1 MFDKI
6 EINPIESEG
15 NAIVVEEGIKTEVNY
30 HEWAEGTKPEVDF
43 SKIFYLNDHDS
54 RLYLASDTYVQL
66 ILGSGMVISGKNQKA
81 VTALEKWAKDNYIE
95 EKIEDGCH
103 SYVIV
108 GNVIFELIRKGK
120 KVVDIDE
127 VDITTII
134 GAKRDK
140 TGKVHSYT
148 QHVNDKDIEIDAK
161 DLAHLKF
168 TSRRQE
174 LWGRA
179 LAQSIVTPKI
189 VNGKHIES
197 SVEEMWAIEDAM
209 VKIFKSYA
217 SPMMMIQFEDVGED
231 FIEDKQQEF
240 KKMGSG
246 AKIITDKAFKA
257 EVFEVNPASKFDKYI
272 EHMEKDVVEAGTQ
285 FASQILT
292 AGFTARASSESAS
305 DIIKLKIKRIQRRF
319 GLGLKKEIFDKV
331 LDGLGFNPAVV
342 DIRIDFQFDSE
353 SVLSIQ
359 DVAALFEKGTI
370 KRSEVRAYLSENTDV
385 KIDMTDMEDTL
396 PITSV
401 TPTDKM
407 PSEPL
412 PEEPRPEEPATEY
425 KKKKYKDQFI
435 EDPSQIEM
443 VNVIKQI
450 NEDVKMTKKEIRDK
464 LNNIIK
470 EREEKLFIKEK
481 QDKEL
486 MDKKM
491 SILDK
496 LSDSI
501 GDSLD

>member
-6 EINPIESEG
+6 AINPIESNG
-15 NAIVVEEGIKTEVNY
+15 NAIVVEEGVKSEVNY
-30 HEWAEGTKPEVDF
+30 HEWSEGTRPEVPF
-43 SKIFYLNDHDS
+43 AKIFYLNDHDS

-66 ILGSGMVISGKNQKA
+66 ILGSGMVISGNNQKA
-81 VTALEKWAKDNYIE
+81 VIALEKWVADNYIE
-95 EKIEDGCH
+95 EKLEDGCH

-108 GNVIFELIRKGK
+108 GNCCYELIKKGK
-120 KVVDIDE
+120 RVVDIDE
-127 VDITTII
+127 IDMTTLV
-134 GAKRDK
+134 GATRDK
-140 TGKVHSYT
+140 TGTIHSYT

-161 DLAHLKF
+161 DIAHLRF

-179 LAQSIVTPKI
+179 LAQSIVTPKT
-189 VNGKHIES
+189 VNGKLIES
-197 SVEEMWAIEDAM
+197 SVEEMWKIEDSM

-240 KKMGSG
+240 KKMGAG

-272 EHMEKDVVEAGTQ
+272 EHMEKDVIEAGTQ

-319 GLGLKKEIFDKV
+319 GLGIKKEIFDKV
-331 LDGLGFNPAVV
+331 IEGLGFNAKTV

-359 DVAALFEKGTI
+359 DVTALFEKGTI
-370 KRSEVRAYLSENTDV
+370 KRSEVRAYLAENTDV
-385 KIDMTDMEDTL
+385 KIDMADMEDTL

-407 PSEPL
+407 SGEPEI
-412 PEEPRPEEPATEY
+412 P
-425 KKKKYKDQFI
+425 KD
-435 EDPSQIEM
+435 EPSQEM
-443 VNVIKQI
+443 NTSYDEEKNRVLQEIVN
-450 NEDVKMTKKEIRDK
+450 DVKMTKKEIRQKLQFQLDTQEKREFIKGAEEKQLRDKKMAILDK
-464 LNNIIK
+464 LNNS
-470 EREEKLFIKEK
+470 L
-481 QDKEL
+481 
-486 MDKKM
+486 
-491 SILDK
+491 
-496 LSDSI
+496 
-501 GDSLD
+501 GDQND

>member
-1 MFDKI
+1 MFDNIK
-6 EINPIESEG
+6 INPIESKG
-15 NAIVVEEGIKTEVNY
+15 NAFVVEEGIKSEVNY
-30 HEWAEGTKPEVDF
+30 HEWSEGTKPEVPF
-43 SKIFYLNDHDS
+43 AKIYYLNDHDS

-81 VTALEKWAKDNYIE
+81 VTALEKWVKDNYIE
-95 EKIEDGCH
+95 EKVEDGCH
-103 SYVIV
+103 SYVIA
-108 GNVIFELIRKGK
+108 GNVIYELLRKGK

-127 VDITTII
+127 VDITTMV

-140 TGKVHSYT
+140 TGQIHSYT
-148 QHVNDKDIEIDAK
+148 QHVNDKDIEIEAK

-168 TSRRQE
+168 TARRQE
-174 LWGRA
+174 MWGRS
-179 LAQSIVTPKI
+179 LAQSIVTPKT
-189 VNGKHIES
+189 VNDKHIES
-197 SVEEMWAIEDAM
+197 SVEEMWKIEDAM

-240 KKMGSG
+240 KKMGAG

-272 EHMEKDVVEAGTQ
+272 EHMEKDVIEAGTQ

-319 GLGLKKEIFDKV
+319 GLGLKKQIFDLV
-331 LDGLGFNPAVV
+331 LIGLGFNPQTV
-342 DIRIDFQFDSE
+342 DIKVDFQFDSE

-359 DVAALFEKGTI
+359 DVTALFEKGTI
-370 KRSEVRAYLSENTDV
+370 KRSEVRDYLAENTDV

-407 PSEPL
+407 GKEPEL
-412 PEEPRPEEPATEY
+412 PEETEA
-425 KKKKYKDQFI
+425 KKKKKKILPLNQPHDMESNTSFEAEKNKVMQEI
-435 EDPSQIEM
+435 LD
-443 VNVIKQI
+443 
-450 NEDVKMTKKEIRDK
+450 DVKMTKKEIRTKLQEHMFKKEEDDK
-464 LNNIIK
+464 VLRN
-470 EREEKLFIKEK
+470 
-481 QDKEL
+481 
-486 MDKKM
+486 KKM
-491 SILDK
+491 DILDK
-496 LSDSI
+496 LSDSL
-501 GDSLD
+501 GDQS

>member
-6 EINPIESEG
+6 NINPIESEG
-15 NAIVVEEGIKTEVNY
+15 NAIVVEEGIKSEVNFN
-30 HEWAEGTKPEVDF
+30 EWSENTKPEVPF
-43 SKIFYLNDHDS
+43 AKIFYLNDHDS

-66 ILGSGMVISGKNQKA
+66 ILGSGMVVSGKNQKA
-81 VTALEKWAKDNYIE
+81 VTALEKWIKDNYIE
-95 EKIEDGCH
+95 EKVEDGCH

-108 GNVIFELIRKGK
+108 GNVCYELIRKGK

-127 VDITTII
+127 IDITTLT

-140 TGKVHSYT
+140 TGMIHSYT
-148 QHVNDKDIEIDAK
+148 QHVNDRDIEIDAK
-161 DLAHLKF
+161 DVAHLKF

-174 LWGRA
+174 MWGRA
-179 LAQSIVTPKI
+179 LAQSIVTPKT
-189 VNGKHIES
+189 VNGKLIES
-197 SVEEMWAIEDAM
+197 SVEEMWKIEDSM

-240 KKMGSG
+240 KKMGAG

-257 EVFEVNPASKFDKYI
+257 EIFEVNPASKFDKYI
-272 EHMEKDVVEAGTQ
+272 EHMEKDVIEAGTQ

-331 LDGLGFNPAVV
+331 LEGLGFNPKTV

-359 DVAALFEKGTI
+359 DVTALFEKGTI
-370 KRSEVRAYLSENTDV
+370 KRSEVRSYLSENTDV

-407 PSEPL
+407 GSETPRE
-412 PEEPRPEEPATEY
+412 PETEEA
-425 KKKKYKDQFI
+425 KKKKK
-435 EDPSQIEM
+435 
-443 VNVIKQI
+443 
-450 NEDVKMTKKEIRDK
+450 
-464 LNNIIK
+464 
-470 EREEKLFIKEK
+470 KLFPLNEPHNMETANGKNFLHADEDDFPTTPEK
-481 QDKEL
+481 KRRSMKGKYD
-486 MDKKM
+486 
-491 SILDK
+491 
-496 LSDSI
+496 
-501 GDSLD
+501 

>member
-1 MFDKI
+1 LFDKI
-6 EINPIESEG
+6 EVNPIKSEG
-15 NAIVVEEGIKTEVNY
+15 NAFVVEEGIKSEVNY
-30 HEWAEGTKPEVDF
+30 HEWSEGTKPEVSF
-43 SKIFYLNDHDS
+43 AKIFYLNDHDS

-66 ILGSGMVISGKNQKA
+66 ILGSGMVVSGKNQKA
-81 VTALEKWAKDNYIE
+81 VNALNKWIADNYIE
-95 EKIEDGCH
+95 EKVEDGAH

-108 GNVIFELIRKGK
+108 GNLCYELIRKGK

-127 VDITTII
+127 IDITTLI

-140 TGKVHSYT
+140 TGQIHSYT
-148 QHVNDKDIEIDAK
+148 QHVNDRDIVIEAADV
-161 DLAHLKF
+161 AHLKF

-179 LAQSIVTPKI
+179 LAQSIVTPKS
-189 VNGKHIES
+189 VNGKYIES
-197 SVEEMWAIEDAM
+197 SVEEMWKIEDAM

-240 KKMGSG
+240 KKMGAG

-272 EHMEKDVVEAGTQ
+272 EHMEKDVIEAGTQ

-319 GLGLKKEIFDKV
+319 GLGLKKQIFDLV
-331 LDGLGFNPAVV
+331 LEGLGFNPKIV
-342 DIRIDFQFDSE
+342 DIKVDFQFDSE

-359 DVAALFEKGTI
+359 DVTALFEKGTI
-370 KRSEVRAYLSENTDV
+370 KRSEVRGYLAENTDV
-385 KIDMTDMEDTL
+385 KIDMADMEDTL

-407 PSEPL
+407 GGQNKEPEL
-412 PEEPRPEEPATEY
+412 PKEAPKPTESISNNTSYHEEKNRVLQEIL
-425 KKKKYKDQFI
+425 D
-435 EDPSQIEM
+435 
-443 VNVIKQI
+443 
-450 NEDVKMTKKEIRDK
+450 DVKMTKKEIRLK
-464 LNNIIK
+464 LQEQLEVK
-470 EREEKLFIKEK
+470 EQREFIKVNE
-481 QDKEL
+481 ESVL
-486 MDKKM
+486 RNKKM
-491 SILDK
+491 AILDK
-496 LSDSI
+496 LSDTI
-501 GDSLD
+501 GDGDND

>member
-1 MFDKI
+1 LFDKI
-6 EINPIESEG
+6 AINPIESTG
-15 NAIVVEEGIKTEVNY
+15 NAIVVEEGIKSEVNF
-30 HEWAEGTKPEVDF
+30 HEWSEGTKPEVSF
-43 SKIFYLNDHDS
+43 AKIFYLNDHDS

-81 VTALEKWAKDNYIE
+81 VTALNKWVQDNYIE
-95 EKIEDGCH
+95 EKLEDGCH

-108 GNVIFELIRKGK
+108 GNVCYELIRKGK

-127 VDITTII
+127 IDMTTLI

-140 TGKVHSYT
+140 TGRIHSYT
-148 QHVNDKDIEIDAK
+148 QHVNDKDIELDAK
-161 DLAHLKF
+161 DVAHLRF

-174 LWGRA
+174 MWGRA
-179 LAQSIVTPKI
+179 LAQSIVTPKS
-189 VNGKHIES
+189 VNGKLIES
-197 SVEEMWAIEDAM
+197 SVEEMWKIEDSM

-240 KKMGSG
+240 KKMGAG

-272 EHMEKDVVEAGTQ
+272 EHMEKDVIEAGTQ

-331 LDGLGFNPAVV
+331 LEGLGFNPKIV
-342 DIRIDFQFDSE
+342 DIKVDFQFDSE

-359 DVAALFEKGTI
+359 DVTALFEKGTI
-370 KRSEVRAYLSENTDV
+370 RRSEVRNYLAENTDV
-385 KIDMTDMEDTL
+385 KIDMTDMDDTL

-407 PSEPL
+407 GGQNKEPEQ
-412 PEEPRPEEPATEY
+412 PEESSQEMKNTSYDEERNKVLQE
-425 KKKKYKDQFI
+425 I
-435 EDPSQIEM
+435 LS
-443 VNVIKQI
+443 
-450 NEDVKMTKKEIRDK
+450 DVKMTKKEIRLK
-464 LNNIIK
+464 LQ
-470 EREEKLFIKEK
+470 EQVEIKEK
-481 QDKEL
+481 REFIKVSEETAIRN
-486 MDKKM
+486 KKM
-491 SILDK
+491 KILDK
-496 LSDSI
+496 LSDTL
-501 GDSLD
+501 GDKN